1 MANNDYFTIVYKVL
15 SYLKYCYEND
25 LDPDA
30 DILQETVFNISQK
43 QLIRSLMMLADD
55 GYIKG
60 LTVKQTKSGT
70 VVGGINQL
78 AVTSSGLQYLAENSM
93 MKKAYKIF
101 KEFRDWAPII

>member
-1 MANNDYFTIVYKVL
+1 
-15 SYLKYCYEND
+15 
-25 LDPDA
+25 
-30 DILQETVFNISQK
+30 
-43 QLIRSLMMLADD
+43 MLTDD

-60 LTVKQTKSGT
+60 LTVNQTKSGT

-101 KEFRDWAPII
+101 KEFRDWTPII